1 MSVTRRPRKATGATL
16 QSAGARSISEL
27 WLRATSE
34 PAPNPPFLVEDGR
47 EWRAVEWEEAARRVE
62 ALAGGF
68 LSLGVEK
75 GDRVGIMC
83 RTRLE
88 WAFCDFALASI
99 GAVIVPVYTVSS
111 AEERLHILADSGA
124 RLLVAETA
132 REYRR
137 IEHARADVATLEQ
150 VVGIERVPGA
160 DLSLDELE
168 SRGREHLRLRP
179 QALADARAAVQQE
192 DTLTIVYTSG
202 TTGPPK
208 GCVLTHRN
216 WCSMVESIVR
226 APGLVDAG
234 DRVVLHL
241 PLAHVFARLVEFLGA
256 RLGLTIA
263 FCPDPA
269 GLSRALRGARPTIF
283 PSVPRVYETVYHN
296 IRSAFDEATGARRRL
311 IDRALA
317 VGREASRR
325 RQAGERLGVGL
336 VAQLAL
342 ADRLVYSKV
351 SARLGGRL
359 RVAVSGG
366 APLSS
371 EVAEFFDALG
381 VLVLEGYGLTEGTAV
396 VSVNRPDR
404 YRFGTVGLPVP
415 DVEVKIAPDG
425 EILVRGE
432 TVFRGYYGDEEATR
446 AVLTEDGWLRTGDL
460 GAIDDDGFLTIVD
473 RKKEIIVTSN
483 GANIAPQNIESALM
497 ASKYVSQALVIG
509 DGRPHVAAL
518 LTLNRR
524 EARKVARTDEEVHA
538 LVAHVVADVNRRL
551 GPEEKVRRFAILE
564 RDFLPEKGEVTPTLK
579 VKRRVVEDRFRDEI
593 DELYATPRTRLPR
606 GSGAA

>member
-1 MSVTRRPRKATGATL
+1 MSVTRRPRRTWD
-16 QSAGARSISEL
+16 ARPHPAVARTVSEL
-27 WLRATSE
+27 WLRATGE
-34 PAPNPPFLVEDGR
+34 PAPNPPFLVEAEDG
-47 EWRAVEWEEAARRVE
+47 WRAVGWEEAAERVD

-68 LSLGVEK
+68 LALGVEK

-88 WAFCDFALASI
+88 WTLCDYALASL
-99 GAVIVPVYTVSS
+99 GAVVVPVYTVSS
-111 AEERLHILADSGA
+111 AEERIHILADSGA
-124 RLLVAETA
+124 KLLLAETA

-137 IEHARADVATLEQ
+137 IEHVRAEVATLEG

-160 DLSLDELE
+160 DLSLAELE
-168 SRGREHLRLRP
+168 HRGREHLRLHP
-179 QALADARAAVQQE
+179 QSVADARAAVEEE

-216 WCSMVESIVR
+216 WCSMVEAIVR
-226 APGLVDAG
+226 VPGLAEPG

-263 FCPDPA
+263 FCPDSA
-269 GLSRALRGARPTIF
+269 RLVRALRTARPTIF
-283 PSVPRVYETVYHN
+283 PSVPRVYETVHQTV
-296 IRSAFDEATGARRRL
+296 RAGFDEATGARRWV
-311 IDRALA
+311 IDRALE

-325 RQAGERLGVGL
+325 RRAGERLGLRL
-336 VAQLAL
+336 VSELAL

-366 APLSS
+366 APLPR
-371 EVAEFFDALG
+371 EVAEFFHALG

-396 VSVNRPDR
+396 VSVNRRDR

-415 DVEVKIAPDG
+415 DVEVETAPDG

-432 TVFRGYYGDEEATR
+432 TVFQGYYGDEEATR
-446 AVLTEDGWLRTGDL
+446 AVLTEEGWLRTGDL

-483 GANIAPQNIESALM
+483 GANIAPQNIESALT
-497 ASKYVSQALVIG
+497 ASKYVSQALVVG
-509 DGRPHVAAL
+509 DRRPHVAAL

-524 EARKVARTDEEVHA
+524 EARKVARTDEEVRA
-538 LVAHVVADVNRRL
+538 LVAQVVADVNRRL

-564 RDFLPEKGEVTPTLK
+564 RDFVPEKGEVTPTLK

-593 DELYATPRTRLPR
+593 DALYETPPARPETR
-606 GSGAA
+606 G

>member
-1 MSVTRRPRKATGATL
+1 VATPQPG
-16 QSAGARSISEL
+16 GARTIPEL
-27 WLRATSE
+27 WLRATAA
-34 PAPNPPFLVEDGR
+34 PAPNPPFLVEAERG
-47 EWRAVEWEEAARRVE
+47 WRAVDWSEAAGRVD

-68 LSLGVEK
+68 LALGIAK
-75 GDRVGIMC
+75 GDRVAIMC

-88 WAFCDFALASI
+88 WTLCDFALASI
-99 GAVIVPVYTVSS
+99 GAVVVPVYAVSS
-111 AEERLHILADSGA
+111 AEERIHILADSGA

-132 REYRR
+132 KEFEK
-137 IEHARADVATLEQ
+137 IEHARAELATLEQ
-150 VVGIERVPGA
+150 VVGIEQVPGA
-160 DLSLDELE
+160 DLSLEELE
-168 SRGREHLRLRP
+168 GRGREHLRLHT
-179 QALADARAAVQQE
+179 QSLTDARDAIE
-192 DTLTIVYTSG
+192 DEDCLTIVYTSG

-208 GCVLTHRN
+208 GCILSHRN
-216 WCSMVESIVR
+216 WCSMVEAIVR
-226 APGLVDAG
+226 IPGLVEPG

-269 GLSRALRGARPTIF
+269 GLARALRTARPTIF
-283 PSVPRVYETVYHN
+283 PSVPRVYETVYQTV
-296 IRSAFDEATGARRRL
+296 RAGLEEATGARRWV
-311 IDRALA
+311 IDRALE

-325 RQAGERLGVGL
+325 RRAGERLSLRL
-336 VAQLAL
+336 VSQLAL

-366 APLSS
+366 APLPR
-371 EVAEFFDALG
+371 EVAEFFHALG

-396 VSVNRPDR
+396 VSVNRR
-404 YRFGTVGLPVP
+404 HSYRFGTVGLPVP
-415 DVEVKIAPDG
+415 DVEVEIAPDG

-483 GANIAPQNIESALM
+483 GANIAPQNIESALT
-497 ASKYVSQALVIG
+497 ASKYVSQALVVG

-518 LTLNRR
+518 LTVNRR
-524 EARKVARTDEEVHA
+524 EARKVARSDEEVRA
-538 LVAHVVADVNRRL
+538 LVAQVVADVNRRL

-564 RDFLPEKGEVTPTLK
+564 RDFAPEKGEVTPTLK
-579 VKRRVVEDRFRDEI
+579 VKRRVVEDHFRDEI
-593 DELYATPRTRLPR
+593 DELYAMPPTRLPR
-606 GSGAA
+606 GPGEA